1 VTTDGA
7 AASYRAIY
15 VLDGA
20 QPSAG
25 YPSELTDAKDRFD
38 AALKTAL
45 RTALTDLPPLRF
57 ITDRSTVVA
66 GTPPGQVIDGGVL
79 LTLGPVRPHGA
90 QVEVGSNRWVN
101 GLNGWWATYVLNQAP
116 TGWRVVGT
124 TGPVAMS

>member
-25 YPSELTDAKDRFD
+25 YPSEKTDAKARFD

-45 RTALTDLPPLRF
+45 CTALTDLPPLTF

-79 LTLGPVRPHGA
+79 LTLGTVRPHEA
-90 QVEVGSNRWVN
+90 QVEVGGNRWVN
-101 GLNGWWATYVLNQAP
+101 GLNGWWARPY
-116 TGWRVVGT
+116 G
-124 TGPVAMS
+124 SS